1 MCYKG
6 SLGEG
11 GQNFRHFDL
20 ILLLFQCRTKKF
32 SEPMTTLKQ
41 INEFLDSQPIALVGV
56 SRNPKK
62 FGYTAFKE
70 LKDKGMKIIPVNP
83 NADEIMGE
91 KSYSS
96 VKMLPPEVQSI
107 IVFTKKDQTASV
119 IRDAKEKG
127 IKQIWI
133 QQMADSKEALSEL
146 KDSGINY
153 ITGECILMHYKPHSI
168 HKFHGSLKKLF
179 GRFPK

>member
-1 MCYKG
+1 MA
-6 SLGEG
+6 
-11 GQNFRHFDL
+11 
-20 ILLLFQCRTKKF
+20 
-32 SEPMTTLKQ
+32 TLKQ
-41 INEFLDSQPIALVGV
+41 INEFLDSQPIALVGA

-70 LKDKGMKIIPVNP
+70 LKEKGMKIIPVNP
-83 NADEIMGE
+83 QAAEIMGE
-91 KSYSS
+91 KSYPN

-107 IVFTKKDQTASV
+107 IIFTKKNQTASV

-133 QQMADSKEALSEL
+133 QQMSDSKEALDEL

-153 ITGECILMHYKPHSI
+153 ITGHAYSCTSNLTVSI
-168 HKFHGSLKKLF
+168 SFIKVLKSFLAVFQNNDRRKSSIQS
-179 GRFPK
+179 

>member
-1 MCYKG
+1 
-6 SLGEG
+6 
-11 GQNFRHFDL
+11 
-20 ILLLFQCRTKKF
+20 
-32 SEPMTTLKQ
+32 MTTLKQ
-41 INEFLDSQPIALVGV
+41 INDFFESQPIALVGA

-70 LKDKGMKIIPVNP
+70 LKEKGMKIIPVNP
-83 NADEIMGE
+83 KADEIMGE
-91 KSYSS
+91 KSYPN
-96 VKMLPPEVQSI
+96 VKMLPPEVRSI
-107 IVFTKKDQTASV
+107 IVFTKKNQTASV

-133 QQMADSKEALSEL
+133 QQMADTKEAMDEL
-146 KDSGINY
+146 KDTDINI

-168 HKFHGSLKKLF
+168 HKFHASLKKFF